1 MALWAMTMDA
11 VMLRTVRPEDEA
23 ALFAL
28 FAAIRSEELAMAGW
42 DAALRDLVLRQQFDA
57 QRRGHRA
64 QYPAASEQ
72 LILFADRPI
81 GWMVFDR
88 SGPTWH
94 CVDIAIAPEFRRRKI
109 ATDILRTIQDEAAA
123 ARRAIGLMVLRSN
136 AAARALYERLG
147 FRTSGGTG
155 THWFMEW
162 RA

>member
-1 MALWAMTMDA
+1 MTMDA
-11 VMLRTVRPEDEA
+11 VMLRTVRPEDET

-94 CVDIAIAPEFRRRKI
+94 CVDIAIAPHDLLISTLGYRQVGEERCRRVS
-109 ATDILRTIQDEAAA
+109 LS
-123 ARRAIGLMVLRSN
+123 ARRDECLL
-136 AAARALYERLG
+136 
-147 FRTSGGTG
+147 
-155 THWFMEW
+155 
-162 RA
+162 